1 MKTKKQLE
9 KEIEEFKRSADMSFK
24 VKSIAQGMVFDENRK
39 IAEATLT
46 QTNEIIELIEDF
58 MKNKGY
64 MDFSRSNNKKTVRIW
79 TRETQAEILTKIKG
93 EDNEN

>member
-1 MKTKKQLE
+1 MITKKQLE

-46 QTNEIIELIEDF
+46 QTNEIIEMIEELEDEDSGDIILF
-58 MKNKGY
+58 
-64 MDFSRSNNKKTVRIW
+64 KKLL
-79 TRETQAEILTKIKG
+79 LTEIKG
-93 EDNEN
+93 GGR